1 MIIEHVLQNQINQRC
16 AALMRRRWRTESGR
30 SELAEDAN
38 YRDAVKKPPAAVN
51 VGDIIPFHEC
61 FIKLG
66 GH

>member
-1 MIIEHVLQNQINQRC
+1 MCFRIRSIS
-16 AALMRRRWRTESGR
+16 AALRSCEDVGEPSGR

-51 VGDIIPFHEC
+51 VGDITAFHEG